1 MVLKKNRVKS
11 SEKIKIHTLVD
22 NTVTYGYQG
31 EWGLSFCIEAY
42 GHKILFDTGM
52 TSLASENARMARID
66 LSSIDTLVLSHGHN
80 DHTGGL
86 AHFLKFIRNV
96 PVIAHPDIW
105 TKKYVQENQNSRE
118 YVGIPAC
125 QEELESKGAQ
135 FHLTTKTFEICQFI
149 RTTGEVELNNPYEKI
164 DSDLLVKTAG
174 EFSPDPMMDDLS
186 LIIQTERGLVVI
198 TGCAHRGI
206 VNTLQHAQKITGDQR
221 ILFAIGGFHLYQAS
235 QERLDW
241 TIQIL
246 LSMGI
251 QKVSPCHCTGF
262 HAMAQIY
269 QNMPEHY
276 QPIYAGSVIEI
287 ETGLKSG

>member
-1 MVLKKNRVKS
+1 MVLKKNGVKP
-11 SEKIKIHTLVD
+11 SEKIKIYTLVD
-22 NTVTYGYQG
+22 NTAGYGFQG
-31 EWGLSFCIEAY
+31 EWGLSFYIEAQ

-52 TSLASENARMARID
+52 TYLASENARLAKID

-86 AHFLKFIRNV
+86 ADFLKYTGDV
-96 PVIAHPDIW
+96 PVISHPDIW
-105 TKKYVQENQNSRE
+105 TKKYVQENQNSLD
-118 YVGIPAC
+118 YIGIPVC
-125 QEELESKGAQ
+125 REELESRGAQ
-135 FHLTTKTFEICQFI
+135 FHLTTKTFEICQSI
-149 RTTGEVELNNPYEKI
+149 ITTGEVELNNPYEKI
-164 DSDLLVKTAG
+164 DGDLLVKTAG
-174 EFSPDPMMDDLS
+174 EFYCDPMMDDLS
-186 LIIQTERGLVVI
+186 LIIQTDRGLVVI

-241 TIQIL
+241 TVQTL

-269 QNMPEHY
+269 QNMPKQY
-276 QPIYAGSVIEI
+276 QPIYAGSVIEL
-287 ETGLKSG
+287 ETGLGNG

>member
-1 MVLKKNRVKS
+1 MVLKKNGVKP
-11 SEKIKIHTLVD
+11 SEKIKIYTLVD
-22 NTVTYGYQG
+22 NTAGYGFQG
-31 EWGLSFCIEAY
+31 EWGLSFYIEAQ

-52 TSLASENARMARID
+52 TSLASENARLAKID

-86 AHFLKFIRNV
+86 ADFLKYTGDV
-96 PVIAHPDIW
+96 PVISHPDIW
-105 TKKYVQENQNSRE
+105 TKKYVQENQNSLD
-118 YVGIPAC
+118 YIGIPVC
-125 QEELESKGAQ
+125 REELESRGAQ
-135 FHLTTKTFEICQFI
+135 FHLTTKTFEICQSI
-149 RTTGEVELNNPYEKI
+149 ITTGEVELNNPYEKI
-164 DSDLLVKTAG
+164 DGDLLVKTAG
-174 EFSPDPMMDDLS
+174 EFYCDPMMDDLS
-186 LIIQTERGLVVI
+186 LIIQTDRGLVVI

-241 TIQIL
+241 TIQTL

-269 QNMPEHY
+269 QNMPKQY
-276 QPIYAGSVIEI
+276 QPIYAGSVIEL
-287 ETGLKSG
+287 ETGLGNG

>member
-1 MVLKKNRVKS
+1 MVLKKNGVKP
-11 SEKIKIHTLVD
+11 SEKIKIYTLVD
-22 NTVTYGYQG
+22 NTAGYGFQG
-31 EWGLSFCIEAY
+31 EWGLSFYIEAQ

-52 TSLASENARMARID
+52 TSLASENARLAKID

-86 AHFLKFIRNV
+86 ADFLKYTGDV
-96 PVIAHPDIW
+96 PVISHPDIW
-105 TKKYVQENQNSRE
+105 TKKYVQENQNSLD
-118 YVGIPAC
+118 YIGIPVC
-125 QEELESKGAQ
+125 REELESRGAQ
-135 FHLTTKTFEICQFI
+135 FHLTTKTFEICQSI
-149 RTTGEVELNNPYEKI
+149 ITTGEVELNNPYEKI
-164 DSDLLVKTAG
+164 DGDLLVKTAG
-174 EFSPDPMMDDLS
+174 EFYCDPMMDDLS
-186 LIIQTERGLVVI
+186 LIIQTDRGLVVI

-241 TIQIL
+241 TVQTL

-269 QNMPEHY
+269 QNMPKQY
-276 QPIYAGSVIEI
+276 QPIYAGLVIEL
-287 ETGLKSG
+287 ETGLGNG

>member
-1 MVLKKNRVKS
+1 MVLKKNGVKP
-11 SEKIKIHTLVD
+11 SEKIKIYTLVD
-22 NTVTYGYQG
+22 NTAGYGFQG
-31 EWGLSFCIEAY
+31 EWGLSFYIEAQ

-52 TSLASENARMARID
+52 TSLASENARLAKID

-86 AHFLKFIRNV
+86 ADFLKYTGDV
-96 PVIAHPDIW
+96 PVISHPDIW
-105 TKKYVQENQNSRE
+105 TKKYVQENQNSLD
-118 YVGIPAC
+118 YIGIPVC
-125 QEELESKGAQ
+125 REELESRGAQ
-135 FHLTTKTFEICQFI
+135 FHLTTKTFEICQSI
-149 RTTGEVELNNPYEKI
+149 ITTGEVELNNPYEKI
-164 DSDLLVKTAG
+164 DGDLLVKTAG
-174 EFSPDPMMDDLS
+174 EFYCDPMMDDLS
-186 LIIQTERGLVVI
+186 LIIQTDRGLVVI

-241 TIQIL
+241 TVQTL

-269 QNMPEHY
+269 QNMPKQY
-276 QPIYAGSVIEI
+276 QPIYAGSVIEL
-287 ETGLKSG
+287 ETGLGNG

>member
-1 MVLKKNRVKS
+1 MVLKKNGVKP
-11 SEKIKIHTLVD
+11 SEKIKIYTLVD
-22 NTVTYGYQG
+22 NTAGYGFQG
-31 EWGLSFCIEAY
+31 EWGLSFYIEAQ

-52 TSLASENARMARID
+52 TSLASENARLAKID

-86 AHFLKFIRNV
+86 ADFLKYTGDV
-96 PVIAHPDIW
+96 PVISHPDIW
-105 TKKYVQENQNSRE
+105 TKKYVQENQNSLD
-118 YVGIPAC
+118 YIGIPVC
-125 QEELESKGAQ
+125 REELESRGAQ
-135 FHLTTKTFEICQFI
+135 FHLTTKTFEICQSI
-149 RTTGEVELNNPYEKI
+149 ITTGEVELNNPYEKI
-164 DSDLLVKTAG
+164 DGDLLVKTAG
-174 EFSPDPMMDDLS
+174 EFYCDPMMDDLS
-186 LIIQTERGLVVI
+186 LIIQTDRGLVVI

-241 TIQIL
+241 TVQTL

-269 QNMPEHY
+269 QNMPEQY
-276 QPIYAGSVIEI
+276 QPIYAGSVIEL
-287 ETGLKSG
+287 ETGLGNG

>member
-1 MVLKKNRVKS
+1 MVLKKNGVKS
-11 SEKIKIHTLVD
+11 SEKIKIYTLVD
-22 NTVTYGYQG
+22 NTAGYGFQG
-31 EWGLSFCIEAY
+31 EWGLSFYIEAQ

-52 TSLASENARMARID
+52 TSLASENARLAKID

-86 AHFLKFIRNV
+86 ADFLKYTGDV
-96 PVIAHPDIW
+96 PVISHPDIW
-105 TKKYVQENQNSRE
+105 TKKYVQENQNSLD
-118 YVGIPAC
+118 YIGIPVC
-125 QEELESKGAQ
+125 REELESRGAQ
-135 FHLTTKTFEICQFI
+135 FHLTTKTFEICQSI
-149 RTTGEVELNNPYEKI
+149 ITTGEVELNNPYEKI
-164 DSDLLVKTAG
+164 DGDLLVKTAG
-174 EFSPDPMMDDLS
+174 EFYCDPMMDDLS
-186 LIIQTERGLVVI
+186 LIIQTDRGLVVI

-241 TIQIL
+241 TVQTL

-269 QNMPEHY
+269 QNMPKQY
-276 QPIYAGSVIEI
+276 QPIYAGSVIEL
-287 ETGLKSG
+287 ETGLGNG